1 MFLGC
6 SGNVSEIF
14 RCERA
19 KANDLKSARDCLERS
34 LNIPKRSLNI
44 PKHSLNIPKHSLNIP
59 MRASIGKRLK
69 VCSRILR
76 ALPTP

>member
-19 KANDLKSARDCLERS
+19 KANDLKSARDCLGR
-34 LNIPKRSLNI
+34 
-44 PKHSLNIPKHSLNIP
+44 SLNIP